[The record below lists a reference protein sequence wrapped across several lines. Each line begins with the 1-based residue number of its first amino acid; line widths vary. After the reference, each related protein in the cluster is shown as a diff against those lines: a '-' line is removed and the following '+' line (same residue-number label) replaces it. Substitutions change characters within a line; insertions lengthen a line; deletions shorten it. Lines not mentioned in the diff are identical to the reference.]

1 VQSVGLVAYFDAVTD
16 GQFGAVARV
25 GGGEGVHAGV
35 GECAGCEALHVA
47 ADAGLDP
54 YGTATPTRVRPSS
67 RTSSVWTG
75 RRG

>member
-35 GECAGCEALHVA
+35 GECAGCEALHERLMRVST
-47 ADAGLDP
+47 P

-67 RTSSVWTG
+67 RTSSVAG
-75 RRG
+75 